1 MHRGRLVSY
10 FLLTKGLL
18 TLSPDTYNAIALR
31 IRKQAEFEYFYA
43 REKKLALVGKRLSPL
58 LWIGDMFMPAE
69 VQRLRVAME
78 RCQHLATIQRADE
91 VFRERRAEVYGE
103 ARTAKLDQL
112 RAENQA
118 RVIERSP
125 EVARQADRLRGQFA
139 GAVASAQSRPVSG
152 DAAAAQLREGITV
165 LEAHRPEHFRQ
176 LAVWRGREEALL
188 ARLSEKP
195 PDPDPALGPEL
206 RKAAHLAGRIGYMLA
221 KERQPPRGA
230 VPPNL
235 RSQESDIVL
244 ANARFAAAGA
254 PVPFPTAV
262 LTSVPPAAISMA
274 IATLRQRGFLSD
286 GQDWSLRAAA
296 ANEVSALVRK
306 PLERIAEQDIDR

>member
-1 MHRGRLVSY
+1 
-10 FLLTKGLL
+10 
-18 TLSPDTYNAIALR
+18 
-31 IRKQAEFEYFYA
+31 
-43 REKKLALVGKRLSPL
+43 
-58 LWIGDMFMPAE
+58 
-69 VQRLRVAME
+69 
-78 RCQHLATIQRADE
+78 
-91 VFRERRAEVYGE
+91 
-103 ARTAKLDQL
+103 
-112 RAENQA
+112 
-118 RVIERSP
+118 
-125 EVARQADRLRGQFA
+125 
-139 GAVASAQSRPVSG
+139 
-152 DAAAAQLREGITV
+152 
-165 LEAHRPEHFRQ
+165 
-176 LAVWRGREEALL
+176 
-188 ARLSEKP
+188 
-195 PDPDPALGPEL
+195 
-206 RKAAHLAGRIGYMLA
+206 MLA